1 MSKLIL
7 QISNK
12 LLQLTVMLWCDAL
25 EHEKEQT
32 NDFKV
37 ILDFLLPGYIVHIL
51 QEDAVFLLTDSEVL
65 FVLVTIHTFVV
76 IHRNT
81 SFAILE
87 TDDGIKC
94 LLHIVTDAGKGQTE

>member
-7 QISNK
+7 QVSNK
-12 LLQLTVMLWCDAL
+12 LLQLTVMLRRNTL
-25 EHEKEQT
+25 EHQQQQA

-37 ILDFLLPGYIVHIL
+37 VLNFLLPGYIVHIL

-65 FVLVTIHTFVV
+65 LVLVTIHTFVV